1 MVARTADAPVTCGG
15 VSSGAGPEPDEADAS
30 VTRVPPPRDP
40 EDAAV
45 TQIMPVIAP
54 WPAPGEEPPPP
65 PSLWFASDTSVR
77 GVATVDTDAVDPSA
91 ETLVGEVVP
100 DPPERPGPVALES
113 DSWDAPAA
121 APVPR
126 RAGSP
131 KLWIGVGLALAAL
144 IAAIAL
150 PLALGGGD
158 DPGSPTTAGLPTAL
172 DEPGQ
177 ISAESSGPAATP
189 LATAAAAAPSLS
201 ANPTSTAAAPSSA
214 QTQPAPTTA
223 TSTANPPA
231 PPPPPPFTPVTF
243 EAEDGTR
250 TGSATIWDGYPSA
263 SGGRLVRNI
272 GNWGGTPGTLRI
284 NNVTIPT
291 TAAYTITIYYVHPDG
306 EANRSATV
314 TVSGNS
320 ALTMNF
326 TGNATCCQTKVLS
339 NITISAGTH
348 TITFAN
354 PTSHAPSIDRVVI
367 SRP

>member
-1 MVARTADAPVTCGG
+1 MVARTGDTPVTCGG
-15 VSSGAGPEPDEADAS
+15 VSSGAGPEPEQADAS
-30 VTRVPPPRDP
+30 AGRVPPPRDP
-40 EDAAV
+40 QDAV
-45 TQIMPVIAP
+45 TEIMPVIAP
-54 WPAPGEEPPPP
+54 WPAPGEEPPAPP
-65 PSLWFASDTSVR
+65 DLWFASDATVR

-91 ETLVGEVVP
+91 ETLVGEVVQE
-100 DPPERPGPVALES
+100 PPERPGPVAIES
-113 DSWDAPAA
+113 DSWDILAA
-121 APVPR
+121 VPVPR

-131 KLWIGVGLALAAL
+131 KLWIGVGVALAAL
-144 IAAIAL
+144 IAVIAL
-150 PLALGGGD
+150 PLTLGGD
-158 DPGSPTTAGLPTAL
+158 HPGSPTAAGLPTAL

-189 LATAAAAAPSLS
+189 LATAAAAAPSPS
-201 ANPTSTAAAPSSA
+201 AIPSSNVGAPTSA

-223 TSTANPPA
+223 TSTSDPPAA

-243 EAEDGTR
+243 EAENGTW
-250 TGSATIWDGYPSA
+250 TGSATIWDGYPGA

-291 TAAYTITIYYVHPDG
+291 TGVYTITIFYVHPDG

-320 ALTMNF
+320 ALTVNF
-326 TGNATCCQTKVLS
+326 TGDATCCQAKVLS

-367 SRP
+367 SGP